1 MGSSCRASSP
11 LALGR
16 RRGLCPKETLRCSLL
31 RVLLSGFGP
40 LRCCPTLRSKEHA
53 RTRRRGAPWGAVPDS
68 ALRVSPAGVSTGGAA
83 GVSTGVSAG
92 GAAGVPEQRVAGG
105 ADATRGPCASH
116 AAARSAASVVDE
128 LRLPQRTGDVW
139 RPGGDD
145 VVLVLLLDVAVAVRA
160 ADSDVAVD
168 AALSLTA
175 WSIEH
180 MRGSASIAIRFG
192 CPRAWR
198 RITARAPAWSPACS
212 SSALR
217 ARPPS
222 RRA

>member
-1 MGSSCRASSP
+1 
-11 LALGR
+11 
-16 RRGLCPKETLRCSLL
+16 
-31 RVLLSGFGP
+31 
-40 LRCCPTLRSKEHA
+40 
-53 RTRRRGAPWGAVPDS
+53 
-68 ALRVSPAGVSTGGAA
+68 
-83 GVSTGVSAG
+83 
-92 GAAGVPEQRVAGG
+92 VPEQRVAGG

-139 RPGGDD
+139 RPGGD

-192 CPRAWR
+192 YPSASAWR
-198 RITARAPAWSPACS
+198 RITARAPGCCDPRLLQ
-212 SSALR
+212 SA
-217 ARPPS
+217 
-222 RRA
+222 

>member
-1 MGSSCRASSP
+1 M
-11 LALGR
+11 
-16 RRGLCPKETLRCSLL
+16 
-31 RVLLSGFGP
+31 
-40 LRCCPTLRSKEHA
+40 
-53 RTRRRGAPWGAVPDS
+53 
-68 ALRVSPAGVSTGGAA
+68 
-83 GVSTGVSAG
+83 
-92 GAAGVPEQRVAGG
+92 PEQRVAGG

-180 MRGSASIAIRFG
+180 MRGSASI
-192 CPRAWR
+192 CYTVWLPWR
-198 RITARAPAWSPACS
+198 VAEDNSEGSCLVSRVLL
-212 SSALR
+212 LR
-217 ARPPS
+217 AARSASGVAS
-222 RRA
+222 R

>member
-1 MGSSCRASSP
+1 MLP
-11 LALGR
+11 LPCCAVF
-16 RRGLCPKETLRCSLL
+16 LL
-31 RVLLSGFGP
+31 A
-40 LRCCPTLRSKEHA
+40 CAAAQNAKEHA

-139 RPGGDD
+139 RPGGD

-168 AALSLTA
+168 AELSLTA

-180 MRGSASIAIRFG
+180 MRGSASIYYTVWL
-192 CPRAWR
+192 P
-198 RITARAPAWSPACS
+198 
-212 SSALR
+212 
-217 ARPPS
+217 
-222 RRA
+222 

>member
-1 MGSSCRASSP
+1 M
-11 LALGR
+11 
-16 RRGLCPKETLRCSLL
+16 
-31 RVLLSGFGP
+31 
-40 LRCCPTLRSKEHA
+40 
-53 RTRRRGAPWGAVPDS
+53 
-68 ALRVSPAGVSTGGAA
+68 
-83 GVSTGVSAG
+83 
-92 GAAGVPEQRVAGG
+92 PEQRVAGG

-168 AALSLTA
+168 AELSLTA

-192 CPRAWR
+192 CPSAWR
-198 RITARAPAWSPACS
+198 RITVRAPAWCQCALVCS
-212 SSALR
+212 RALSDPPRRPFVKSAFR
-217 ARPPS
+217 
-222 RRA
+222 

>member
-1 MGSSCRASSP
+1 M
-11 LALGR
+11 
-16 RRGLCPKETLRCSLL
+16 
-31 RVLLSGFGP
+31 
-40 LRCCPTLRSKEHA
+40 
-53 RTRRRGAPWGAVPDS
+53 
-68 ALRVSPAGVSTGGAA
+68 
-83 GVSTGVSAG
+83 
-92 GAAGVPEQRVAGG
+92 PEQRVAGG

-116 AAARSAASVVDE
+116 AAARSAASIVDE

-180 MRGSASIAIRFG
+180 MRGSASI
-192 CPRAWR
+192 CYTVWLPWR
-198 RITARAPAWSPACS
+198 VAEDNSEGSCLVSRVLL
-212 SSALR
+212 LR
-217 ARPPS
+217 AARSASGVAS
-222 RRA
+222 R